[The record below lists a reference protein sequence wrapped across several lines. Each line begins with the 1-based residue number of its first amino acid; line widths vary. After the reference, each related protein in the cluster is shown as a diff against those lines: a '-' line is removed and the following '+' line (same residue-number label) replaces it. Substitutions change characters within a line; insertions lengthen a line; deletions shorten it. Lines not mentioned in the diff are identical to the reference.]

1 MIIDTS
7 KIHPASIIIN
17 NNNNNNNKGGGINKI
32 KIKTKRRKHKYNRK
46 TIRNLKRKILNT

>member
-7 KIHPASIIIN
+7 KIHPASILI
-17 NNNNNNNKGGGINKI
+17 KI

-46 TIRNLKRKILNT
+46 TIRKLKKKIFKYLKN